1 MKPFPILIR
10 FDVIE
15 DVLFGIVPGR
25 ESLCVDRLDFK
36 AVIPTFHGGI
46 IVAITF
52 LAHAANQLVFG
63 QQSLIGI

>member
-1 MKPFPILIR
+1 MKPFPIVIH

-25 ESLCVDRLDFK
+25 ELFSVDSLDFK
-36 AVIPTFHGGI
+36 TVIPAFHSGI
-46 IVAITF
+46 IVAVTF
-52 LAHAANQLVFG
+52 LAHAANQLVPG